1 MTVEEEIKFQTNFIN
16 ERLRNVQI
24 YKLVIEALI
33 GETTDRQLSLLLDI
47 TTRIN
52 AEKSSIEMADTII
65 TNLKKN
71 GGKVDDG
78 ESI

>member
-1 MTVEEEIKFQTNFIN
+1 MTLEEEIKFQTNFIN

-24 YKLVIEALI
+24 FKLAIEALVGDI
-33 GETTDRQLSLLLDI
+33 SDNNLSLLLDI
-47 TTRIN
+47 TTKIN

-71 GGKVDDG
+71 GGKIDDG
-78 ESI
+78 KSI